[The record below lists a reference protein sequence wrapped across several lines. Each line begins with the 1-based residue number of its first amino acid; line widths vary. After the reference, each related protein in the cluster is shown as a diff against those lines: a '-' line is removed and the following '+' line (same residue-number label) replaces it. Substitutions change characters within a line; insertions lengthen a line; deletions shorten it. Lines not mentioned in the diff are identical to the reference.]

1 MRRRHFRQAPP
12 GSPVTTM
19 RPHRNRQG
27 MAHLTFPPKRGN
39 AKGKSL
45 RLPRSL
51 WACRPPRSVPY
62 FRYLYVQALLPGHG
76 LSVGPTYAHSGQDTK
91 RTRQGAGYNAA
102 ALEGAGRSLDPR
114 QRRERF
120 EVLTRS
126 PSIPSEQG
134 GKVQRSSPQGSGLK
148 LCRALPLPLAPLRAT
163 VGRSPCFRL
172 ARACCWG
179 FRARVSRWAWHPWAG
194 ISRSRLVAWPREAGQ
209 LTTLEGAIP
218 ARTTSPSHLLGLA
231 GVPSSKAPGFPRG
244 LASRR
249 SGGGACPS
257 GIARHH
263 GRPFRVLQQ
272 APHVAPFANV
282 KR

>member
-134 GKVQRSSPQGSGLK
+134 VKVQRSSPQGSGLK
-148 LCRALPLPLAPLRAT
+148 LCRALPLPLAPLRA
-163 VGRSPCFRL
+163 VGRPVSLLPPGEGL
-172 ARACCWG
+172 LLG
-179 FRARVSRWAWHPWAG
+179 FRARVSRWG
-194 ISRSRLVAWPREAGQ
+194 VASLGGDLPQSAC
-209 LTTLEGAIP
+209 
-218 ARTTSPSHLLGLA
+218 GLA
-231 GVPSSKAPGFPRG
+231 ARG
-244 LASRR
+244 RTVDHLGGSDTRADYFSLA
-249 SGGGACPS
+249 PS
-257 GIARHH
+257 GTRWS
-263 GRPFRVLQQ
+263 P
-272 APHVAPFANV
+272 
-282 KR
+282 